1 MPVGDFCFGDKAL
14 GFGRK
19 DDKTAKMMASVRIR
33 RLSWMAMIGRGKG
46 GFRVYCGNPM
56 RKAGSLR
63 AKEAGSPLN
72 VCFEGSGS
80 WGKSRER
87 LEGFSQQRSIRC

>member
-1 MPVGDFCFGDKAL
+1 MGNFCFGDKAL

-19 DDKTAKMMASVRIR
+19 DETAKTMASVRIR
-33 RLSWMAMIGRGKG
+33 RLSWMAVKRKGKG
-46 GFRVYCGNPM
+46 DFRVYCGNPT

-63 AKEAGSPLN
+63 AKEAGSPIN